1 MIEYFIME
9 ISRQQKWQYN
19 KQKQG
24 LCSWCGKKPLSKKSK
39 WYCELCLEKKRHNAK
54 MIKLSKLF

>member
-1 MIEYFIME
+1 MQEK
-9 ISRQQKWQYN
+9 RQLKWQHN